1 MNEVFADTFFW
12 TALANPRDTA
22 HGLVIA
28 VRQSLDDATLVTT
41 DEVLVELAANLAGAE
56 RQMRVFVSEYIA
68 RILTDPRIDVVPQS
82 RDTFLRG
89 LELYRSRPDKS
100 YSLTDCVS
108 MQTMKSRRIQKVL
121 TQDRHF
127 EQEGFRA
134 LL

>member
-1 MNEVFADTFFW
+1 
-12 TALANPRDTA
+12 
-22 HGLVIA
+22 
-28 VRQSLDDATLVTT
+28 
-41 DEVLVELAANLAGAE
+41 
-56 RQMRVFVSEYIA
+56 MRVFVSEYIA

-100 YSLTDCVS
+100 YILTDCVS

-127 EQEGFRA
+127 EQEVFRA

>member
-22 HGLVIA
+22 HGLAVA

-41 DEVLVELAANLAGAE
+41 DEILVELAANLAGAE

-68 RILTDPRIDVVPQS
+68 RILTDARIHVVPQS
-82 RDTFLRG
+82 RETFLRG
-89 LELYRSRPDKS
+89 LELYRARPDKS

-108 MQTMKSRRIQKVL
+108 MQTMKSRRIQEVL